1 MANDRLQT
9 ADAEQLLFKKAN
21 PTFHRF
27 SDLSVAVSEWA
38 LHWETRRLFGGT
50 RRLSFALPD
59 IQEIVIRPVLLRPPW
74 VRSVAC
80 TIWAIFPGLQLI
92 GYLQEGRK
100 GPAAL
105 MALVLIA
112 FCRMGWYLVQAV
124 KDRTEIEIVLS
135 RRSVILETPEDDYAD
150 EKIFD
155 RKVLRE
161 LGDYLR
167 TRGIRVI
174 DQTEDESS
182 LGFSPQPR

>member
-9 ADAEQLLFKKAN
+9 ADTEQLLFKEAN
-21 PTFHRF
+21 PTFHRS
-27 SDLSVAVSEWA
+27 SDLSVGVSEKA
-38 LHWETRRLFGGT
+38 LHWETRRLFGGAK
-50 RRLSFALPD
+50 RLSFALSD
-59 IQEIVIRPVLLRPPW
+59 IKEIVIRPVLLRPPW
-74 VRSVAC
+74 VRLAAC

-100 GPAAL
+100 GPAVL
-105 MALVLIA
+105 MALVLIG

-135 RRSVILETPEDDYAD
+135 RQSVILETPEDDYAD

-155 RKVLRE
+155 QKIVRE

-174 DQTEDESS
+174 DQTGDESS
-182 LGFSPQPR
+182 LGVSRQPR